1 MKKNVDTHYNNIY
14 RRRGKRAK
22 NAGSAQKGRIGGG
35 LRKDAKKAVLPRGVE
50 PRRTNSL
57 TRKKVFPR
65 EEKKMPLALATTKE

>member
-1 MKKNVDTHYNNIY
+1 MKKNVNTHYNILY
-14 RRRGKRAK
+14 GRRGKRAK

-35 LRKDAKKAVLPRGVE
+35 LRKDAQEAVLPRGVE

-65 EEKKMPLALATTKE
+65 EEEKR